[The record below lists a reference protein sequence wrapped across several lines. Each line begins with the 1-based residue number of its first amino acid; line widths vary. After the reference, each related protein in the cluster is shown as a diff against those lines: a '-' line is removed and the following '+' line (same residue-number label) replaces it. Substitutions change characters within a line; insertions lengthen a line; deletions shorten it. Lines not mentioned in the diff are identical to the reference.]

1 MPSCSLNY
9 RSLRYRITWAYWEN
23 NKCHFIFEI
32 PLLKVYLCASL
43 LLIHMNILPACV
55 CLMPREIRGGHQ
67 MPWNWSYRWLWAA
80 TWVLGTEPK
89 SSAAVASE
97 VNHWAISPALTS
109 LHSYTQLSQEQ
120 LSAHQ
125 GQGLSCQTVRILKEQ
140 LIHLVDSYRSRWEPL
155 ENS

>member
-1 MPSCSLNY
+1 MVTHGFRLKIYERVYPVSPILLQSAVACSC
-9 RSLRYRITWAYWEN
+9 
-23 NKCHFIFEI
+23 
-32 PLLKVYLCASL
+32 YLCVWVFCSVLECTPMRDMLTGQRKKAL
-43 LLIHMNILPACV
+43 DP
-55 CLMPREIRGGHQ
+55 PGYG
-67 MPWNWSYRWLWAA
+67 WLWAA